1 MSNPASFVT
10 AATVDGNNAFTG
22 DQTITGDLTITGDVT
37 ITGNFTHTGG
47 ATFSEVRAATTANI
61 TLSGAQTIDGVS
73 VVAGNRVLVKNQGTA
88 SQNGIY
94 TAAASAWSRSD
105 DLPAGASAAG
115 LMVVVQEGTVS
126 ADVTY
131 LCTNDVGSDVVGTN
145 NLVFASGAVLD
156 SLLVHKAGAETI
168 TGVKTFASG
177 ADPVLAKEAAHTIAV
192 AASTTTD
199 TAGGALTIRAGAGGA
214 TNANGGALTLDAGA
228 KAGTGTD
235 GVCNIGT
242 TNAESVNVCRTGKN
256 TAVLGSLSVA
266 QASTLTGNVGVG
278 GAPAAS
284 AALTVTSTT
293 QGLLFPRMTEAER
306 DAIAAPAAGL
316 VIYNTTTN
324 KLNLR
329 VAAAWE
335 VITSA

>member
-10 AATVDGNNAFTG
+10 AATTDGNNTFVG

-94 TAAASAWSRSD
+94 TAAAGAWSRSD

-115 LMVVVQEGTVS
+115 LTVVVQEGTVS

-156 SLLVHKAGAETI
+156 SLLVHKAGAENI
-168 TGVKTFASG
+168 TGVKTFTEAPRVTGIADANG
-177 ADPVLAKEAAHTIAV
+177 AEALVLPATPDAVNCVSIGNAATLNPVSIGVVGDDANIALDFAPKGTGAATLRDGNGSARIAV
-192 AASTTTD
+192 DNTGIGFHGLTPVAQ
-199 TAGGALTIRAGAGGA
+199 GAHIPDAAGGA
-214 TNANGGALTLDAGA
+214 TVDAEARAALNTLLAHLRLRGD
-228 KAGTGTD
+228 
-235 GVCNIGT
+235 
-242 TNAESVNVCRTGKN
+242 
-256 TAVLGSLSVA
+256 L
-266 QASTLTGNVGVG
+266 
-278 GAPAAS
+278 AAS
-284 AALTVTSTT
+284 
-293 QGLLFPRMTEAER
+293 
-306 DAIAAPAAGL
+306 
-316 VIYNTTTN
+316 
-324 KLNLR
+324 
-329 VAAAWE
+329 
-335 VITSA
+335 

>member
-10 AATVDGNNAFTG
+10 AATTDGNNTFVG

-37 ITGNFTHTGG
+37 INGNLTHTGG
-47 ATFSEVRAATTANI
+47 ASFSEVRAATTANI

-94 TAAASAWSRSD
+94 TAAAGAWSRSD

-115 LMVVVQEGTVS
+115 LTVVVQEGTVS

-177 ADPVLAKEAAHTIAV
+177 ADPAFAKEANHTVRV

-199 TAGGALTIRAGAGGA
+199 TAGGNLIIAAGDGAA
-214 TNANGGALTLDAGA
+214 TNANGGNLTLDAGA
-228 KAGTGTD
+228 KAGAGTD
-235 GVCNIGT
+235 GGLNLGTVNAEAVNIG
-242 TNAESVNVCRTGKN
+242 RTGK
-256 TAVLGSLSVA
+256 TTTVEGALAVTQGA
-266 QASTLTGNVGVG
+266 TLTGNVGVG
-278 GAPAAS
+278 GAAAAS
-284 AALTVTSTT
+284 AALAVTSTT